1 MKVLQ
6 ADCQVALASLKAN
19 SIDAIVTDPPYGLSN
34 HSMQDVQDCLS
45 AWIKGEEYKPN
56 KRGFMGKS
64 WDAWVPGP
72 EIWREC
78 YRVLKPGG
86 HMLVFAGTRSQ
97 DLMGIA
103 VRLAGF
109 ELRDTI
115 QWIYGSGFPK
125 SHDVSK
131 AIDKLGGKNYM
142 SWFPEWLEEYRNKA
156 GVTRN
161 ELATHFP
168 SKSGGVTGCIWNW
181 EHGIRVPTAEQFNLL
196 CALLHIPVEP
206 LEVVERRFLAERKG
220 VTRTFDVGATE
231 TLKNRDPI
239 TAPAT
244 EAAKKWEGWGT
255 ALKPAYEPILMCRKP
270 LEGTVAQ
277 NVLEHGTGAL
287 NIDGCRVA
295 VDPEVDASQLRTMN
309 RNQRTGDQNEQTWG
323 LSKNRGDTPTV
334 VRPEGRWPAN
344 IILSHSPDCKLR
356 GMKKVKGASTENG
369 DVPAGE
375 EGSTIPLRR
384 GSFVD
389 RTDENGMEEVEDWE
403 CVEGCPI
410 WEFPITKS
418 GKMSQHI
425 DGGSFNVFGKQY
437 PRDVET
443 IGDQGSAA
451 RFFYCAKASRKE
463 RNAGLS
469 DGDKNNHP
477 TVKPLSLMRYLVRMV
492 TPLGGVVL
500 DPFCGSGST
509 GCAAVQ
515 EGMSF
520 LGIDLSEAYC
530 EIAVARIA
538 VCKGEE
544 LDDGGTGADGV
555 GVKEGESQLSLF

>member
-131 AIDKLGGKNYM
+131 AIDR
-142 SWFPEWLEEYRNKA
+142 EA
-156 GVTRN
+156 GQDR
-161 ELATHFP
+161 E
-168 SKSGGVTGCIWNW
+168 
-181 EHGIRVPTAEQFNLL
+181 LL
-196 CALLHIPVEP
+196 CTIDP
-206 LEVVERRFLAERKG
+206 RS
-220 VTRTFDVGATE
+220 TFDGRERTSAAINTKWRE
-231 TLKNRDPI
+231 AEGRDDVRDLSKKDI
-239 TAPAT
+239 TVPAT

-270 LEGTVAQ
+270 LEGTMAQ

-443 IGDQGSAA
+443 IGDQGSVA